1 MPAVYS
7 KQPLVTA
14 TYCQNKS
21 KLATKKFPRFH
32 KCKSLRCFTASSYDL
47 NGIKTAINLLIPT
60 SPKCFRSDSQTKL
73 QLTGQ
78 NTIAFCIEHG
88 KRTYRSLS
96 SSAFEPSRP
105 YTAKCYPD
113 SRPEKE

>member
-7 KQPLVTA
+7 EQPLVTA

-32 KCKSLRCFTASSYDL
+32 KCNGLRCFTASSYDL

-78 NTIAFCIEHG
+78 STIAFCIEHR

-96 SSAFEPSRP
+96 SSAFEASRP
-105 YTAKCYPD
+105 YSGKHYPD
-113 SRPEKE
+113 S